1 MHEMSEKDGDAY
13 RHSLLFKWEV
23 FLFLIFF
30 SPREFKI
37 PVSRTPSPSPLPP
50 HRGTTPLRPHG
61 GTTPLPLSPFL
72 HTVGP
77 TEKCLNLNKGKMI
90 NELIIDA
97 R

>member
-50 HRGTTPLRPHG
+50 HRGTTPL
-61 GTTPLPLSPFL
+61 PLSPFL

-90 NELIIDA
+90 NELIINA